1 MLVTN
6 FNEVRPVS
14 LSLVL
19 LMVCF
24 TVFSGAVQASESL
37 NLNQALRFTLENNP
51 QLYQFKFTE
60 AILKSQRQTS
70 SLRPGLELSA
80 GVENIAGSGVNE
92 GFDSSETTVALSSV
106 IELGG
111 KRQARLALA
120 DLRFDHYTWQRQ
132 AATLD
137 VLGALTTTFIEG
149 LLTQANVELAEESLA
164 LSQSLLKIVKTKAAK
179 GATSEAEVMRARA
192 SLVRAEI
199 RLASQLNQLE
209 RQKMILAQFWGKTET
224 SFKRLDGDL
233 FDYEKAGSFE
243 QLYQRVKTSPAMEVF
258 ASEARMQEANVAL
271 ARTKG
276 RSDLNW
282 QAGVRRFEESGDIG
296 FVVGFSLPLFA
307 GKRNRGDLDAA
318 LAARDSA
325 QSARELASLRLRG
338 DLFQAYS
345 LRNQNIEAVKKIRDT
360 AIPALTNALALT
372 RRAYESGRYRYFE
385 LVAAQEELL
394 ASKQSLIDAASTAL
408 ISQALIEKLTGQALN
423 Q

>member
-6 FNEVRPVS
+6 LDEVRPIN
-14 LSLVL
+14 LSLLLLLVCASVL
-19 LMVCF
+19 
-24 TVFSGAVQASESL
+24 SGAAQASENL
-37 NLNQALRFTLENNP
+37 NLNQALRLTLENNP

-60 AILKSQRQTS
+60 AILKAQRQTS
-70 SLRPGLELSA
+70 LLRPSLELGA
-80 GVENIAGSGVNE
+80 EVENIAGSGVNE
-92 GFDSSETTVALSSV
+92 GFDSAETTVALSSV

-120 DLRFDHYTWQRQ
+120 DSRFDQYTWQRQ

-137 VLGALTTTFIEG
+137 VLGALTTSFIEG
-149 LLTQANVELAEESLA
+149 LLTQANVELAEESLT
-164 LSQSLLKIVKTKAAK
+164 LSQSLLKTVKSKAAK

-199 RLASQLNQLE
+199 RLDSQLNQLE

-224 SFKRLDGDL
+224 SFERLDGDL
-233 FDYEKAGSFE
+233 FDYEQAESFE

-271 ARTKG
+271 TRTKG

-282 QAGVRRFEESGDIG
+282 QAGLRRFEESDDTG
-296 FVVGFSLPLFA
+296 FVVGFSVPLFA

-325 QSARELASLRLRG
+325 QSARKFASLRLRG

-345 LRNQNIEAVKKIRDT
+345 LRNQNIEAVQKIKDT
-360 AIPALTNALALT
+360 AIPALTSALDLT
-372 RRAYESGRYRYFE
+372 RRAYENGRYRYVE

-394 ASKQSLIDAASTAL
+394 ATKQSLIDAASTAL